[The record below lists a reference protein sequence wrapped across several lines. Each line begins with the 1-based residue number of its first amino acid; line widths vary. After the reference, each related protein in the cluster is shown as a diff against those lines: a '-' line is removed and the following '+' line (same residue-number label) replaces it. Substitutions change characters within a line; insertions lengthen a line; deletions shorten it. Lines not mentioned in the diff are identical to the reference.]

1 GLLSWR
7 KYSKPEAKLFC
18 IKGFLAMEGFLFTQI
33 FWGML
38 RVLDCFIL
46 IYDYF
51 PKNMILR
58 EMLFTVSWLLGS
70 ISVTTYLA
78 GILRTIPRM
87 HFYRQNPEYK
97 TLYLPSLQNT
107 TIIYFCYI
115 FTIGITLTTCSFFIG
130 YLETNPN
137 SIVIAYVLKSVEFS
151 VFAICCFLM
160 SFGYIIYGSKL
171 ISIASEGIHLLEG
184 VNDYQSHIKSKNS
197 RNTTHSLSGLEL
209 EIKHKRLKRSVR
221 KVVTNNRIILAAS
234 AIFCKQLYE
243 NLISNKVF
251 AAFTNLFPMLVNVAV
266 MAGIAYGEMTVHNKY
281 EIGFEN
287 NITSSI
293 STNNPLPPRESI
305 ETIAVHTRDP
315 STDSES
321 PLLLLPPPVILS
333 TIKKMFSISQN
344 TFDSVSTDWLAE
356 NIDDTVIPVDGSWY
370 MPNAN
375 KDPHKEYLDK
385 RIKNARFFGIDT
397 IKDNDTTL
405 PHMLPSAEKFAEAMG
420 KLGISETDY
429 IICYDAIGVFS
440 SPRIYWTLKPKVY
453 KIPEVRTDL
462 IRTYEQIRKNIK
474 EGPDSP
480 NYEQLI
486 DARPE
491 PRPGLPSGHMP
502 YSISLP
508 FDKVIDPKTKRTL
521 LDDDSLKKLIE
532 SKSIDLEKPIVL
544 SCGSGITASI
554 LYVALEK
561 LGAKKLSVYDGSWTE
576 YASKEDSPD
585 WHLDFKN

>member
-1 GLLSWR
+1 
-7 KYSKPEAKLFC
+7 
-18 IKGFLAMEGFLFTQI
+18 
-33 FWGML
+33 
-38 RVLDCFIL
+38 
-46 IYDYF
+46 
-51 PKNMILR
+51 MILR

-97 TLYLPSLQNT
+97 TLYLPSIQNT
-107 TIIYFCYI
+107 AIIYFCYV

-221 KVVTNNRIILAAS
+221 KMRIINMSFISSIIILGIILAAS

-333 TIKKMFSISQN
+333 TINDISSN
-344 TFDSVSTDWLAE
+344 NISRNDIYRNNNGGRSSFATTTSSLNSPINST
-356 NIDDTVIPVDGSWY
+356 P
-370 MPNAN
+370 M
-375 KDPHKEYLDK
+375 
-385 RIKNARFFGIDT
+385 RINY
-397 IKDNDTTL
+397 
-405 PHMLPSAEKFAEAMG
+405 S
-420 KLGISETDY
+420 Y
-429 IICYDAIGVFS
+429 I
-440 SPRIYWTLKPKVY
+440 
-453 KIPEVRTDL
+453 
-462 IRTYEQIRKNIK
+462 
-474 EGPDSP
+474 
-480 NYEQLI
+480 
-486 DARPE
+486 
-491 PRPGLPSGHMP
+491 
-502 YSISLP
+502 
-508 FDKVIDPKTKRTL
+508 
-521 LDDDSLKKLIE
+521 
-532 SKSIDLEKPIVL
+532 
-544 SCGSGITASI
+544 
-554 LYVALEK
+554 
-561 LGAKKLSVYDGSWTE
+561 
-576 YASKEDSPD
+576 
-585 WHLDFKN
+585 

>member
-1 GLLSWR
+1 
-7 KYSKPEAKLFC
+7 
-18 IKGFLAMEGFLFTQI
+18 
-33 FWGML
+33 
-38 RVLDCFIL
+38 
-46 IYDYF
+46 
-51 PKNMILR
+51 
-58 EMLFTVSWLLGS
+58 MLFTVSWLLGS

-333 TIKKMFSISQN
+333 TMYHHN
-344 TFDSVSTDWLAE
+344 HY
-356 NIDDTVIPVDGSWY
+356 G
-370 MPNAN
+370 
-375 KDPHKEYLDK
+375 
-385 RIKNARFFGIDT
+385 
-397 IKDNDTTL
+397 
-405 PHMLPSAEKFAEAMG
+405 
-420 KLGISETDY
+420 
-429 IICYDAIGVFS
+429 
-440 SPRIYWTLKPKVY
+440 
-453 KIPEVRTDL
+453 
-462 IRTYEQIRKNIK
+462 
-474 EGPDSP
+474 
-480 NYEQLI
+480 
-486 DARPE
+486 
-491 PRPGLPSGHMP
+491 
-502 YSISLP
+502 
-508 FDKVIDPKTKRTL
+508 
-521 LDDDSLKKLIE
+521 
-532 SKSIDLEKPIVL
+532 
-544 SCGSGITASI
+544 GSG
-554 LYVALEK
+554 
-561 LGAKKLSVYDGSWTE
+561 GNNGNGNLSNNIRSNNISSNDLRSNNSRNDISSNNISRNDIYRNNNGGRSSFATTT
-576 YASKEDSPD
+576 SSLNSPI
-585 WHLDFKN
+585 NSTPMRINYSYI

>member
-1 GLLSWR
+1 
-7 KYSKPEAKLFC
+7 
-18 IKGFLAMEGFLFTQI
+18 
-33 FWGML
+33 
-38 RVLDCFIL
+38 
-46 IYDYF
+46 
-51 PKNMILR
+51 MILR

-333 TIKKMFSISQN
+333 TI
-344 TFDSVSTDWLAE
+344 TDWLAE

-491 PRPGLPSGHMP
+491 PR
-502 YSISLP
+502 
-508 FDKVIDPKTKRTL
+508 
-521 LDDDSLKKLIE
+521 
-532 SKSIDLEKPIVL
+532 
-544 SCGSGITASI
+544 
-554 LYVALEK
+554 
-561 LGAKKLSVYDGSWTE
+561 
-576 YASKEDSPD
+576 
-585 WHLDFKN
+585 